1 MATQNTSPGM
11 SSVTMTTVTKATVTM
26 ATATMATNRSTTTTF
41 PPPKPGM
48 SIDVMA
54 AAVVG
59 GIIFLI
65 LLGIALV
72 VCPAGRRRGRLEQK
86 RQDQDVESAGTPSTD
101 SGHVSRP
108 PTPGDEPR
116 GGTELIPLSDLPTG
130 KNRPPASPPRSSS
143 RDERE
148 WIPFAQLEAARTNWD
163 DTELPP
169 SDPPDVDDDVY
180 AVIPERQNAKDEDD
194 NIYDTPP
201 VDMDGNDNLYE
212 RPPADQDGD
221 GDDNLYDMPPADQD
235 GDDSLYHTPPNDDE
249 EDYYTSIGD
258 SKLQIQPKP
267 QEGQKPSD
275 DAIDQ
280 MYAKVDKSMKK
291 RQTHQP
297 ALETKQD
304 PPEDTGNYYF
314 TLEEATGLKKEST
327 KVEKEKKR
335 PATWPTESSEGRT
348 RIQGEV

>member
-1 MATQNTSPGM
+1 MHAFLIVATTNFTTTTQNTTPGM

-26 ATATMATNRSTTTTF
+26 ATATMATNRSTTTTA
-41 PPPKPGM
+41 PKPGM

-65 LLGIALV
+65 LLGVALIV
-72 VCPAGRRRGRLEQK
+72 LACRVGRRRGRLEQK

-116 GGTELIPLSDLPTG
+116 GGTELIPLSDLPLG
-130 KNRPPASPPRSSS
+130 KNRPPASLPRSSS

-201 VDMDGNDNLYE
+201 VD
-212 RPPADQDGD
+212 QDG
-221 GDDNLYDMPPADQD
+221 GDNLYDTPPADQD
-235 GDDSLYHTPPNDDE
+235 GDDSLYHTPPNE
-249 EDYYTSIGD
+249 EDYYTSIGE

-297 ALETKQD
+297 ALETKDD

-335 PATWPTESSEGRT
+335 PATWPTESTEGRT